1 MSRSGRGSLMLLS
14 GSATPRYRPR
24 MSNGLSRPIASSVS
38 SSGNS
43 STRITT
49 GPRCCLSRRGMVSRA
64 RCASSSR
71 SPSDGGRCSVML
83 SIPPNMEVAMVERLV
98 GAARQAA
105 LHEIHG
111 WVEVED
117 RDAIRKSYHFGDF
130 SEAWGFMSR
139 MALLAEKMDHHP
151 ELFNVYNRVEVIL
164 STHDAGGLSERDIR
178 LAHAIDEIAPE
189 RNKRPS
195 LP

>member
-1 MSRSGRGSLMLLS
+1 M
-14 GSATPRYRPR
+14 P
-24 MSNGLSRPIASSVS
+24 
-38 SSGNS
+38 
-43 STRITT
+43 
-49 GPRCCLSRRGMVSRA
+49 
-64 RCASSSR
+64 
-71 SPSDGGRCSVML
+71 
-83 SIPPNMEVAMVERLV
+83 ERLV

-111 WVEVED
+111 WAEVED

-130 SEAWGFMSR
+130 SEAWGFISR
-139 MALLAEKMDHHP
+139 IALLAEKMDHHP

-178 LAHAIDEIAPE
+178 LAQRIDEIAPE
-189 RNKRPS
+189 RDRRPP